1 MWAAWHNQ
9 VPAMRVLVQAGAN
22 INAADRYGQSA
33 LSLAAE
39 NSNGAQEQAV
49 SLLLDY
55 GADAS
60 ACGYEGKTAAEWA
73 EETVRILLYIA
84 RCFMDVKMTLPQ
96 GNIKAA
102 QLLHNAPTRHA
113 RWMAAVCCPFYSIL
127 VYLMWA

>member
-1 MWAAWHNQ
+1 MSLYLESRNSAGWTPLMWAAWHNQ

-73 EETVRILLYIA
+73 EETVRISLYIA
-84 RCFMDVKMTLPQ
+84 
-96 GNIKAA
+96 
-102 QLLHNAPTRHA
+102 
-113 RWMAAVCCPFYSIL
+113 PFRGC
-127 VYLMWA
+127 